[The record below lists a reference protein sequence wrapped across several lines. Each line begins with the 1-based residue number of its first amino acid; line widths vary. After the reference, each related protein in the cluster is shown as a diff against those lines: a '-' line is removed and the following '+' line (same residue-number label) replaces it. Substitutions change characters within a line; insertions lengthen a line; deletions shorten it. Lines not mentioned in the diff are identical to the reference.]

1 MAPFE
6 AVILG
11 VVQGLTEFFPISSS
25 GHLVLLQTLFGMKEP
40 QLAFDVFLHLGT
52 LFSILIYFRRDILWL
67 FGKDR
72 KTLAYIIV
80 ASIPT
85 FIIGFTFKDAVER
98 FFGMPRIVGCM
109 MLVTGALLIATSVY
123 TRFKKPGA
131 DRKLGIWNSL
141 MIGVSQGIAVIPG
154 ISRSG
159 ATIGTGILAG
169 LNHHTAFRF
178 SFLLVIPAILGATLL
193 KAVKIGSSLMGSE
206 AVSFIAGGIAAMVV
220 GLFAID
226 ILLRMVK
233 DNKLYLFGIYC
244 IVAGS
249 AVIILL

>member
-6 AVILG
+6 ALILG

-25 GHLVLLQTLFGMKEP
+25 GHLVLLQALFGMKEP

-52 LFSILIYFRRDILWL
+52 LCSILIYFRRDILWL

-72 KTLAYIIV
+72 KTLIFIV
-80 ASIPT
+80 AASVPT

-98 FFGMPRIVGCM
+98 FFAMPRIVGCM
-109 MLVTGALLIATSVY
+109 MLATGALLIATSVY
-123 TRFKKPGA
+123 TRFRKAGTE
-131 DRKLGIWNSL
+131 RKLGIGNAV
-141 MIGVSQGIAVIPG
+141 MIGIAQGAAVIPG

-178 SFLLVIPAILGATLL
+178 SFLLAVPAILGATLL
-193 KAVKIGSSLMGSE
+193 KAVKIGASLRGPE
-206 AVSFIAGGIAAMVV
+206 ALSFIAGGVAAMVV

-226 ILLRMVK
+226 VLLRLVR

-244 IVAGS
+244 ILAGT